1 MATVSQTS
9 TPAVKVKKSRRR
21 GGIFDPT
28 SILGYFMM
36 LPAMVVLILFFAY
49 PLGFEIYSSL
59 TDMTLGND
67 AKFIGFDNYGSLL
80 ADPEFLTAAKNSFV
94 YVTAV
99 QLGKFVLGLGIA
111 ILLHQKLVARGFW
124 RAVVLVPYAMPGFVA
139 YLVWKLFYNPDVG
152 SLNIILTK
160 IGLIDAPIA
169 FLGDRDWAMPAVIF
183 ATIWRGFPFWAIMFL
198 AALQA
203 VPKELYEAAAVD
215 GANAWQRFK
224 NISLPGIRPVVLVVF
239 LISTINTINSFE
251 AIWLTTA
258 GGPSDATVILPIF
271 AYRGLTSFN
280 IGQSAAAALSLVPI
294 ALIFTY
300 FILKRMK
307 KDQ

>member
-1 MATVSQTS
+1 MATVSQK
-9 TPAVKVKKSRRR
+9 PAVTAKVKKSRRR

-36 LPAMVVLILFFAY
+36 LPAMAVLILFFAY

-67 AKFIGFDNYGSLL
+67 AKFIGFGNYGSLFT
-80 ADPEFLTAAKNSFV
+80 DPEFLTAAKNSVV
-94 YVTAV
+94 YVTVV
-99 QLGKFVLGLGIA
+99 QMGKFVLGLGIA

-124 RAVVLVPYAMPGFVA
+124 RAIVLVPYAMPGFVA
-139 YLVWKLFYNPDVG
+139 FLVWKLFYNPDVG

-224 NISLPGIRPVVLVVF
+224 NISLPGIRPVILIVF

-271 AYRGLTSFN
+271 AYKGLTSFN
-280 IGQSAAAALSLVPI
+280 IGQSAAAALSLVPV
-294 ALIFTY
+294 ALLFTY

-307 KDQ
+307 KDH

>member
-1 MATVSQTS
+1 MEKTTK
-9 TPAVKVKKSRRR
+9 VKRVKKSRRR

-28 SILGYFMM
+28 SILGYCMM
-36 LPAMVVLILFFAY
+36 LPAMAVLLMFFAY
-49 PLGFEIYSSL
+49 PLGFEIWSSL
-59 TDMTLGND
+59 TNMTLGND
-67 AKFIGFDNYGSLL
+67 AKFIGLENYRYLFS
-80 ADPEFLTAAKNSFV
+80 DPEFITAAKNSFI
-94 YVTAV
+94 YVTIV

-139 YLVWKLFYNPDVG
+139 FLIWKLIYNPDIG
-152 SLNIILTK
+152 SLNIFLSQ
-160 IGLIDAPIA
+160 IGLIDAPIS
-169 FLGDRDWAMPAVIF
+169 FLGDRTWAMPSVIF

-224 NISLPGIRPVVLVVF
+224 NISLPGIRPVILIVF

-251 AIWLTTA
+251 AVWLTTA

-271 AYRGLTSFN
+271 AYKGLTSFQ

-294 ALIFTY
+294 AIIFTF
-300 FILKRMK
+300 FILRRMK
-307 KDQ
+307 KD

>member
-1 MATVSQTS
+1 MAVASTTS
-9 TPAVKVKKSRRR
+9 VKAKKIKPSKRRR
-21 GGIFDPT
+21 GIFDPT

-36 LPAMVVLILFFAY
+36 LPAMAVLVMFFAY
-49 PLGFEIYSSL
+49 PLGYEIYSSF
-59 TDMTLGND
+59 TNMTLGNE
-67 AKFIGFDNYGSLL
+67 AKFIGLKNYSYLFS
-80 ADPEFLTAAKNSFV
+80 DPEFLTAAKNSFV
-94 YVTAV
+94 YVTVV
-99 QLGKFVLGLGIA
+99 QMGKFVLGLGIA

-139 YLVWKLFYNPDVG
+139 FLVWKLIYNPDVG
-152 SLNIILTK
+152 SLNIILMK
-160 IGLIDAPIA
+160 LHLIDAPIA
-169 FLGDRDWAMPAVIF
+169 FLGDRAWAMPSVIF

-215 GANAWQRFK
+215 GANAWQRFR
-224 NISLPGIRPVVLVVF
+224 NISLPGIRPVVLIVF

-271 AYRGLTSFN
+271 AYRGLTSFK
-280 IGQSAAAALSLVPI
+280 IGQSAAAALSLVPV
-294 ALIFTY
+294 ALLFTY

>member
-1 MATVSQTS
+1 MAVTS
-9 TPAVKVKKSRRR
+9 MEKATQVKRVKKSRRR

-28 SILGYFMM
+28 SILGYCMM
-36 LPAMVVLILFFAY
+36 LPAMAVLVMFFAY
-49 PLGFEIYSSL
+49 PLGFEIWSSL
-59 TDMTLGND
+59 TNMTLGND
-67 AKFIGFDNYGSLL
+67 AKFIGLENYRYLFT
-80 ADPEFLTAAKNSFV
+80 DPEFLTAAKNSFV
-94 YVTAV
+94 YVTIV
-99 QLGKFVLGLGIA
+99 QLGKFILGLGIA

-139 YLVWKLFYNPDVG
+139 FLIWKLIYNPDIG
-152 SLNIILTK
+152 SLNIFLSQ
-160 IGLIDAPIA
+160 IGLIDAPIS
-169 FLGDRDWAMPAVIF
+169 FLGDRTWAMPSVIF

-224 NISLPGIRPVVLVVF
+224 NISLPGIRPVILIVF

-251 AIWLTTA
+251 AVWLTTA

-271 AYRGLTSFN
+271 AYKGLTSFQ
-280 IGQSAAAALSLVPI
+280 IGQSAAAALSLVPVAI
-294 ALIFTY
+294 IFTF
-300 FILKRMK
+300 FILRRMK
-307 KDQ
+307 KD

>member
-1 MATVSQTS
+1 VST
-9 TPAVKVKKSRRR
+9 TLEVKTTNRVKKSKRR

-36 LPAMVVLILFFAY
+36 LPAMSVLLIFFAY
-49 PLGFEIYSSL
+49 PLGFEIWSSF
-59 TDMTLGND
+59 TNMTLGNE
-67 AKFIGFDNYGSLL
+67 AKFIGLENYRYLFT
-80 ADPEFLTAAKNSFV
+80 DPEFLTAAKNSFV
-94 YVTAV
+94 YVTIV
-99 QLGKFVLGLGIA
+99 QMGKFVLGLGIA

-139 YLVWKLFYNPDVG
+139 FLIWKLIYNPDIG
-152 SLNIILTK
+152 SLNIFLTK
-160 IGLIDAPIA
+160 LGLIDAPIS
-169 FLGDRDWAMPAVIF
+169 FLGDRDWAMPSVIF

-224 NISLPGIRPVVLVVF
+224 NISLPGIRPVVLIVF

-251 AIWLTTA
+251 AVWLTTA

-271 AYRGLTSFN
+271 AYKGLTSFQ

-294 ALIFTY
+294 AIIFTF

-307 KDQ
+307 KD